1 VKIIFK
7 NNSKTINGDNIHVL
21 KSFIKFLQEELPL
34 KKDVKI
40 NFIEQKNGKMTT
52 GVRRWDEI
60 EVLSGGRLLIDIM
73 RTIAHEW
80 THEFQYQKLKLDD
93 TKKHQD
99 IGGPVENMANALAGI
114 MIKKFNKENP
124 EHEKTVYKKNQE
136 HQK

>member
-1 VKIIFK
+1 MKIIFK

-73 RTIAHEW
+73 RTIAHEC

>member
-1 VKIIFK
+1 
-7 NNSKTINGDNIHVL
+7 
-21 KSFIKFLQEELPL
+21 
-34 KKDVKI
+34 
-40 NFIEQKNGKMTT
+40 
-52 GVRRWDEI
+52 
-60 EVLSGGRLLIDIM
+60 M

>member
-1 VKIIFK
+1 MKIRLK
-7 NNSKTINGDNIHVL
+7 NSSKNINSENIEIL
-21 KSFIKFLQEELPL
+21 KKFMEFLQTELPL
-34 KKDVKI
+34 MSSIKI
-40 NFIEQKNGKMTT
+40 NFIDARNGKMTT
-52 GVRRWDEI
+52 GVRRRSEI

-114 MIKKFNKENP
+114 MVKKFNKENP
-124 EHEKTVYKKNQE
+124 EHEKSIYKNHQE

>member
-1 VKIIFK
+1 MKITLK
-7 NNSKTINGDNIHVL
+7 NNSKNINSENIVIL
-21 KSFIKFLQEELPL
+21 KKFMGFLQGELPL
-34 KKDVKI
+34 KKDITI
-40 NFIEQKNGKMTT
+40 NFVEGRNGNMTT
-52 GVRRWDEI
+52 GVRRRSEI
-60 EVLSGGRLLIDIM
+60 EVLSGGRLLVDIM

-114 MIKKFNKENP
+114 MVKKFNKENP
-124 EHEKTVYKKNQE
+124 EHEKHIYKNHQE

>member
-1 VKIIFK
+1 MKIIFK

>member
-7 NNSKTINGDNIHVL
+7 NNSKTINGDNIHLL